1 MPYNTFITPSTQ
13 MTIRTILDETIKEA
27 IENSNDSWKGSPF
40 EPLTKLTNDE
50 RGRWGEKFLFRIIK
64 EVAGIDSTWDGD
76 CNTRPE
82 DGGTY
87 DILVN
92 LIKKLKNEVKTAF
105 SCTKSANWQH
115 ENIYAKSVWDKLTF
129 VDVDYDKI
137 YITVLTPANME
148 ILFQNE
154 KDPIFGKK
162 ATLREAQ
169 EDKWKFDF
177 SRVTIK
183 NAIAAGYTF
192 CYNVNNPDDA
202 GLVEHLLKHFN

>member
-1 MPYNTFITPSTQ
+1 MSV
-13 MTIRTILDETIKEA
+13 RTILNETIKEA
-27 IENSNDSWKGSPF
+27 VENSKKEWKGSIF
-40 EPLTKLTNDE
+40 FPLIELTNDE
-50 RGRWGEKFLFRIIK
+50 RGKWGEKFLFRIIN
-64 EVAGIDSTWDGD
+64 EVAKIDSTWEGD

-105 SCTKSANWQH
+105 SCSKYGQWQH

-137 YITVLTPANME
+137 YITVLTPKNME
-148 ILFQNE
+148 YLFRNE
-154 KDPIFGKK
+154 VDPILGKK
-162 ATLREAQ
+162 ATLRESQ

-177 SRVTIK
+177 SRVTINK
-183 NAIAAGYTF
+183 AIAVGYTF
-192 CYNVNNPDDA
+192 CYDVNNPANDF

>member
-1 MPYNTFITPSTQ
+1 
-13 MTIRTILDETIKEA
+13 MTVLTILEETIQEA
-27 IENSNDSWKGSPF
+27 VLNSNDSWKGSYF
-40 EPLTKLTNDE
+40 EPLTKITNDE
-50 RGRWGEKFLFRIIK
+50 RGRWGEKFLFRIIS
-64 EVAGIDSTWDGD
+64 EVAKIESSWDGD

-92 LIKKLKNEVKTAF
+92 LTRKLKNEVKTAF
-105 SCTKSANWQH
+105 SCASSANWQH

-129 VDVDYDKI
+129 VDIDYDRI
-137 YITVLTPANME
+137 YVTVLTPQNME
-148 ILFQNE
+148 YLFRNE
-154 KDPIFGKK
+154 QDPIFGKK

-177 SRVTIK
+177 SRTTMK

-192 CYNVNNPDDA
+192 CYDYNNPDDK
-202 GLVEHLLKHFN
+202 GLVEHLLKHFG

>member
-1 MPYNTFITPSTQ
+1 MSVLS
-13 MTIRTILDETIKEA
+13 ILNETIKEA
-27 IENSNDSWKGSPF
+27 VDNSSQDWKGSPF
-40 EPLTKLTNDE
+40 ESLTLITNDE
-50 RGRWGEKFLFRIIK
+50 RGRWGEKFLFRIIT
-64 EVAGIDSTWDGD
+64 EVAKIESKWDGD

-148 ILFQNE
+148 KLFQNE

-162 ATLREAQ
+162 ATLRESQ

-177 SRVTIK
+177 SRVTVANSIK
-183 NAIAAGYTF
+183 AGYTF
-192 CYNVNNPDDA
+192 CYDVNNPDDTGVVA
-202 GLVEHLLKHFN
+202 HLVKHFS

>member
-1 MPYNTFITPSTQ
+1 VSNSNSMMSV
-13 MTIRTILDETIKEA
+13 RTILDETIKEA
-27 IENSNDSWKGSPF
+27 IDNSSDSWKGSPF
-40 EPLTKLTNDE
+40 ELLIAITNDE

-64 EVAGIDSTWDGD
+64 ESAGIDSTWDGD

-92 LIKKLKNEVKTAF
+92 LIRKLKNEVKTAF
-105 SCTKSANWQH
+105 SCTSSANWQH

-137 YITVLTPANME
+137 YISVLTPENME
-148 ILFQNE
+148 YLFRNE
-154 KDPIFGKK
+154 RDPVLGKK
-162 ATLREAQ
+162 ATLRESQ
-169 EDKWKFDF
+169 QDKWKFDF
-177 SRVTIK
+177 SRVTVK

-192 CYNVNNPDDA
+192 CYDYNNPDDA
-202 GLVEHLLKHFN
+202 GLIAHLLKHFE

>member
-1 MPYNTFITPSTQ
+1 
-13 MTIRTILDETIKEA
+13 MTVRSILDETIKEA
-27 IENSNDSWKGSPF
+27 VDNSNDSWKGSPF
-40 EPLTKLTNDE
+40 ESLTKLTNDE

-64 EVAGIDSTWDGD
+64 EVAKIASTWDGD

-92 LIKKLKNEVKTAF
+92 LIRKLKNEVKTAF
-105 SCTKSANWQH
+105 SCESSANWQH

-137 YITVLTPANME
+137 YITVLTPANMAV
-148 ILFQNE
+148 LFQN
-154 KDPIFGKK
+154 KQDPILGKK
-162 ATLREAQ
+162 ATLRESQ

-177 SRVTIK
+177 SRKTLA
-183 NAIAAGYTF
+183 NAIKAGYTF
-192 CYNVNNPDDA
+192 TYDYNNPDDE
-202 GLVEHLLKHFN
+202 GLISHLIKHFGNE

>member
-1 MPYNTFITPSTQ
+1 MSNSNS
-13 MTIRTILDETIKEA
+13 MMSVRTILDETIKEA
-27 IENSNDSWKGSPF
+27 IDNSSDSWKGSPF
-40 EPLTKLTNDE
+40 ELLIAITNDE

-64 EVAGIDSTWDGD
+64 ESAGIDSTWDGD

-92 LIKKLKNEVKTAF
+92 LIRKLKNEVKTAF
-105 SCTKSANWQH
+105 SCTSSANWQH

-137 YITVLTPANME
+137 YISVLTPENME
-148 ILFQNE
+148 YLFRNE
-154 KDPIFGKK
+154 RDPVLGKK
-162 ATLREAQ
+162 ATLRESQ
-169 EDKWKFDF
+169 QDKWKFDF
-177 SRVTIK
+177 SRVTVK

-192 CYNVNNPDDA
+192 CYDYNNPDDA
-202 GLVEHLLKHFN
+202 GLIAHLLKHFE

>member
-1 MPYNTFITPSTQ
+1 
-13 MTIRTILDETIKEA
+13 MTVLTILEETIQEA
-27 IENSNDSWKGSPF
+27 VLNSNDSWKGSYF
-40 EPLTKLTNDE
+40 EPLTKITNDE
-50 RGRWGEKFLFRIIK
+50 RGRWGEKFLFRIIS
-64 EVAGIDSTWDGD
+64 EVAKIESSWDGD

-92 LIKKLKNEVKTAF
+92 LIRKLKNEVKTAF
-105 SCTKSANWQH
+105 SCASSANWQH

-129 VDVDYDKI
+129 VDIDYDRI
-137 YITVLTPANME
+137 YITVLTPQNME
-148 ILFQNE
+148 YLFRNE
-154 KDPIFGKK
+154 QDPIFGKK

-177 SRVTIK
+177 SRTTMK

-192 CYNVNNPDDA
+192 CYDYNNPDDK
-202 GLVEHLLKHFN
+202 GLVEHLLKHFG

>member
-1 MPYNTFITPSTQ
+1 MVNTDFI
-13 MTIRTILDETIKEA
+13 MTIRTILNETIKESVD
-27 IENSNDSWKGSPF
+27 NSNDSWKGSVF
-40 EPLTKLTNDE
+40 EPLTTRSNDE
-50 RGRWGEKFLFRIIK
+50 RGKWGEKFLFRIINEEAK
-64 EVAGIDSTWDGD
+64 IESTWEGD

-92 LIKKLKNEVKTAF
+92 LNKKLQNEVKTAF
-105 SCTKSANWQH
+105 SCANSANWQH

-129 VDVDYDKI
+129 VDVDYDRI
-137 YITVLTPANME
+137 YITVLTPENME
-148 ILFQNE
+148 YLFKNE
-154 KDPIFGKK
+154 KDPILGKK

-183 NAIAAGYTF
+183 NAIDAGYTF
-192 CYNVNNPDDA
+192 CYNVDNPDDQ
-202 GLVEHLLKHFN
+202 GVVDHLVKHFG